1 MREYGK
7 KISRDSAEATDLVE
21 FTRRQPGTAN
31 ALDNGGASPRVATQ
45 RRMVEDIDNSPRVLQ
60 RRARIE
66 QLGVASTSEPS
77 ATLRPNRT
85 GLPDALK
92 SGIESLSGISMDHV
106 RVHYNSAQPAR
117 LNAHAY
123 AQGNDIH
130 LAAGQELH
138 LPHEAWHVV
147 QQAQGRVAPTMQTH
161 DGVPVNDDSLLER
174 EADRMGNRAL
184 GTVSQHQLVSPPSPT
199 QNASSGLPVQC
210 VGGPKF
216 GLQPLGDPGTD
227 SDIAE
232 GIAALKGVMATYKDE
247 VKTAK
252 TQAIDEFESGDKAN
266 HDRQGR
272 YTEALQ
278 AAEMTP
284 ARLITRLTNGLT
296 HANGFILFR
305 GKQIVQIHQGNLAYV
320 QSAAA
325 SDANHSAIYKR
336 HTLDGLSSKEYVSFG
351 GGYVRRFAYRGI
363 TPTERAQY
371 KHGLALTPLNRGH
384 ETEGVTG
391 FKFDKQTGDHTARD
405 HDVSKNQPT
414 DLEWL
419 NTHAST
425 ALGAVPNNPHLLAF
439 MQTRKG
445 VNKAFSATSTPRSIS
460 SNHGATF
467 TEYGN
472 IEIDLASVPTANVM
486 HHYKATPFTRGGIV
500 GTLGTLPGARDSLTW
515 ETERANESVARNR
528 ELVLSSI
535 PNAAVRR
542 LYDTPERKA
551 YEQRFEEIYRRDFA
565 HWSGK
570 YFEELDLPQA
580 TVPQPTVIPYIEDHF
595 TAQQATTDSGRIF
608 NLANEYAF
616 KAIGRLREYREAYLK
631 QYRKGWVAGF
641 EDIAYCHTSDVALPN
656 VPMPAAKDIP
666 VEGTGESAGSEKGHE
681 HGESAGKL
689 AAIAKFGPVD
699 DGEGD

>member
-7 KISRDSAEATDLVE
+7 KVSRESAEATDSAD
-21 FTRRQPGTAN
+21 FTRRQPGTGN
-31 ALDNGGASPRVATQ
+31 ALDTGGASPRVATQ
-45 RRMVEDIDNSPRVLQ
+45 RRLAEDIGNSPRVLQ
-60 RRARIE
+60 QRARIE
-66 QLGVASTSEPS
+66 QLGVAGTSEPS

-92 SGIESLSGISMDHV
+92 SGIESLSGMSMDHV

-130 LAAGQELH
+130 LAAGQEQH

-147 QQAQGRVAPTMQTH
+147 QQAQGRVAPTMQTQG
-161 DGVPVNDDSLLER
+161 GVPVNNDSLLER
-174 EADRMGNRAL
+174 EADRMGDRAL
-184 GTVSQHQLVSPPSPT
+184 GTVSQRQPAFLSSPT
-199 QNASSGLPVQC
+199 QHASSGLPVQC

-216 GLQPLGDPGTD
+216 GLEPLGDPEAD

-232 GIAALKGVMATYKDE
+232 GIAALKGVMAAYKDE

-252 TQAIDEFESGDKAN
+252 THAIDEFESGDKADHN
-266 HDRQGR
+266 RQGR

-284 ARLITRLTNGLT
+284 ARLITRLANGLT

-305 GKQIVQIHQGNLAYV
+305 GKQIAQIHQGNLAYV

-325 SDANHSAIYKR
+325 KDANHSAVYKR
-336 HTLDGLSSKEYVSFG
+336 HTLDGPSGKEYVSFG
-351 GGYVRRFAYRGI
+351 GGFVRRFAYRGI
-363 TPTERAQY
+363 TPTERDQY
-371 KHGLALTPLNRGH
+371 KRGHALTPLNRGH
-384 ETEGVTG
+384 ETEGLTG
-391 FKFDKQTGDHTARD
+391 FKFDKQTGVHTARD
-405 HDVSKNQPT
+405 HDPSNNQPT

-419 NTHAST
+419 NAHAST

-445 VNKAFSATSTPRSIS
+445 VNKAFSATSTPRSIA

-472 IEIDLASVPTANVM
+472 IEIDLANVPTANVT
-486 HHYKATPFTRGGIV
+486 HHYKAAPFTQGGIA
-500 GTLGTLPGARDSLTW
+500 GTLGTPPGARNSLTW
-515 ETERANESVARNR
+515 ETARANESVARNR

-535 PNAAVRR
+535 PNEAVRR
-542 LYDTPERKA
+542 LYDTPERTA

-565 HWSGK
+565 ICAGR

-580 TVPQPTVIPYIEDHF
+580 TVPQPAVIPYIEDHF
-595 TAQQATTDSGRIF
+595 TAQQATSDSGRIY

-616 KAIGRLREYREAYLK
+616 RALGPLREYRETYLK
-631 QYRKGWVAGF
+631 QYEKGWIAGF
-641 EDIAYCHTSDVALPN
+641 EEIAYYHTNDFARPDVPTPEAE
-656 VPMPAAKDIP
+656 DIP
-666 VEGTGESAGSEKGHE
+666 VEGTGGAAGSKKGRQD
-681 HGESAGKL
+681 GKDAGKL
-689 AAIAKFGPVD
+689 AGIAKFGPVD
-699 DGEGD
+699 D